1 MPMQHRHAGSRLMPA
16 SPASSAVGGLAL
28 RCEG

>member
-16 SPASSAVGGLAL
+16 SPAPSAAGGLAL
-28 RCEG
+28 RGQG